1 MLGQVKSA
9 FTTVFNTIKNVV
21 QKSLAAINSLID
33 FVTHVFKGEWEKAW
47 NDIKN
52 YFANTF
58 GAIGE
63 LARGAL
69 NLVIDCVNTVWASIY
84 DFVAG
89 VANGFGDILKKIG
102 SALGQD
108 WGFTMPSQ
116 PSYIPHLAK
125 GGLVK
130 APTLAM
136 VGDNKGAA
144 HDPEVVS
151 PLSKLE
157 SMLHSGNPEIIR
169 LLLKIISL
177 LEHEENI
184 FQNNFIIDGEVV
196 ERKLVKVRKR
206 KQRRYGGAVT

>member
-1 MLGQVKSA
+1 MIRKGKVQPKKAAPHKVSL
-9 FTTVFNTIKNVV
+9 TT
-21 QKSLAAINSLID
+21 IN
-33 FVTHVFKGEWEKAW
+33 G
-47 NDIKN
+47 
-52 YFANTF
+52 
-58 GAIGE
+58 
-63 LARGAL
+63 
-69 NLVIDCVNTVWASIY
+69 ASIY

-108 WGFTMPSQ
+108 WSFSVPAQ

-157 SMLHSGNPEIIR
+157 SMLHSGDPEIVR
-169 LLLKIISL
+169 LLLKIIAL
-177 LEHEENI
+177 LEHEESV
-184 FQNNFIIDGEVV
+184 FQNNIYLDSEVI

-206 KQRRYGGAVT
+206 KQRRYGGAAVT